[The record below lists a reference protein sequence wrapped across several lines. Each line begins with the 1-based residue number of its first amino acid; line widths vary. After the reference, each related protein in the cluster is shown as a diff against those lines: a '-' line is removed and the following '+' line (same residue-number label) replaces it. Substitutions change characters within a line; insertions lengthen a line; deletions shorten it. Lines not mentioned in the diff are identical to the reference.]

1 MNAPPA
7 IAMVWDDMTRLGG
20 VNTWLYQCVDGLPR
34 RGLDTWLL
42 DFGAAESGQVDV
54 SRWRRRILTLRPGP
68 WEGAAGFRR
77 RVRRELEARGIRLLV
92 FHEHRFGEDVLD
104 CLPPGFPAVNI
115 LHVDRPDP
123 RYLELA
129 LALDPLLDEQ
139 YCVSPRLL
147 EKFQP
152 LLPPGRRGRVFFL
165 PLGVDIPPASP
176 ARPPAAASPLRLV
189 YAGRIAR
196 EQKRI
201 QDLPVFARALREAG
215 VPFELEVFGDGP
227 DLESLRTAA
236 ADLGDRVR
244 IHGSGPQAEILD
256 ALGRAH
262 LLLLFSD
269 YEGLP
274 LVLLE
279 AMARSVVPLVTR
291 IRSGV
296 GDLVADGVNARLFDP
311 GQPAAAAAIA
321 LELAR
326 DPAAFAA
333 MAAAARTTAEAYDL
347 ERCMDAYASHFRPL
361 AARATAGGPARA
373 DLRRPA
379 GWKQRL
385 ADHLPRRWLE
395 KTP

>member
-1 MNAPPA
+1 MGRHDAA
-7 IAMVWDDMTRLGG
+7 G
-20 VNTWLYQCVDGLPR
+20 
-34 RGLDTWLL
+34 RGQHL
-42 DFGAAESGQVDV
+42 AVPV
-54 SRWRRRILTLRPGP
+54 RRRPAAPRPRHL
-68 WEGAAGFRR
+68 AARFRR
-77 RVRRELEARGIRLLV
+77 R
-92 FHEHRFGEDVLD
+92 GE
-104 CLPPGFPAVNI
+104 
-115 LHVDRPDP
+115 R
-123 RYLELA
+123 
-129 LALDPLLDEQ
+129 
-139 YCVSPRLL
+139 
-147 EKFQP
+147 
-152 LLPPGRRGRVFFL
+152 PGRRVPLAAAHPHPPPGAVGGRRRV
-165 PLGVDIPPASP
+165 PPPGAARTGSPRHPPAGVSRTPLRRGCAGLP
-176 ARPPAAASPLRLV
+176 APGLSSREHPACGPPRPPLPGAGPGPGPPAGRTVLRQPPAVGKIPALAAARAAGPGLFPAPGGGHPAGLARAPAGRRIPLRLV

-244 IHGSGPQAEILD
+244 IHGSRPQAEILD

-347 ERCMDAYASHFRPL
+347 ERCLDAYAAHFRPL

-373 DLRRPA
+373 ALRRPA